1 MFMLYSKKC
10 VRQKIV
16 PLALTLIVIMSG
28 CKQAT
33 SDDTLA
39 DDKELAADQ
48 QEEAGFVK
56 IFDGE
61 TLNDWAGDTA
71 HWSVSNGS
79 LVGQIMAGKL
89 LKTNSFIVWQGGAPA
104 DFELKTEFRITET
117 GNSGINYR
125 SEKLAD
131 IPNALRGYQADI
143 DGKNNYTGQNYEE
156 RGRTTL
162 AYRGEKVIVNGQ
174 SNPQQAGTLRAN
186 VQKNA
191 WTLREVVAS
200 LGDRDSLRTLI
211 KANDW
216 NTCHIV
222 AKGNRLQHYINGVL
236 MSDVTDN
243 DSVNR
248 KLSGLLGVQ
257 VHVGPPMKVE
267 YRNIR
272 LKQL

>member
-1 MFMLYSKKC
+1 MDQNFKSKF
-10 VRQKIV
+10 RFTYFI
-16 PLALTLIVIMSG
+16 LA
-28 CKQAT
+28 AF
-33 SDDTLA
+33 TLA
-39 DDKELAADQ
+39 NCNNQSQSEATADSEQDSVAAND
-48 QEEAGFVK
+48 GFTE
-56 IFDGE
+56 IFDGK
-61 TLNDWAGDTA
+61 TLNNWEGDTA
-71 HWSVSNGS
+71 YWSVSDGH
-79 LVGQIMAGKL
+79 LVGQITPEKL
-89 LKTNSFIVWQGGAPA
+89 LKTNSFIIWRGGTTK
-104 DFELKTEFRITET
+104 DFELKTEFRITEN

-125 SEKLAD
+125 SEQLTD

-162 AYRGEKVIVNGQ
+162 AYRGEKVIVNGAPD
-174 SNPQQAGTLRAN
+174 SNQEDGLRTHVKN
-186 VQKNA
+186 NA
-191 WTLREVVAS
+191 WTMREVTES
-200 LGDRDSLRTLI
+200 LGSRDSLKSLI
-211 KANDW
+211 KPNDW

-243 DSVNR
+243 DEANR

-272 LKQL
+272 LKEL